1 MPSAT
6 EARIGRSI
14 IGGRDAAAASRAR
27 DRRCPARG
35 RPARLKPGARP
46 VAPWPEGSRVESVAV
61 LVGLL
66 GVLLVSA
73 ASPGPSFVLVA
84 RTAVARSRRDGLAA
98 AFGMGAGAAVFAAL
112 VLLGLTAVLAR
123 VPTLYAGLKL
133 LGGMWLLLLAWRMWR
148 GAAAPL
154 ALVGE
159 GTGGRDAAAAF
170 RAGLATQLTNPKT
183 AVYYG
188 SVFAALLPRHP
199 PGWLVL
205 ALPPLVLM
213 VEAGWYALV
222 AIVFSAGR
230 PRAAYL
236 RAKPWVDRAAGAV
249 MGLLGTRLALEAVRA
264 R

>member
-1 MPSAT
+1 MEPIVT
-6 EARIGRSI
+6 
-14 IGGRDAAAASRAR
+14 
-27 DRRCPARG
+27 
-35 RPARLKPGARP
+35 
-46 VAPWPEGSRVESVAV
+46 

-66 GVLLVSA
+66 GVLLVGA

-98 AFGMGAGAAVFAAL
+98 ALSMGAGAAIFTAL

-123 VPTLYAGLKL
+123 VPLLYAGLKL
-133 LGGMWLLLLAWRMWR
+133 LGGLWLLLLAWRMWR
-148 GAAAPL
+148 GAAGPL
-154 ALVGE
+154 ALAGD
-159 GTGGRDAAAAF
+159 GAAWRDAAAAF

-205 ALPPLVLM
+205 ALPPLVLV
-213 VEAGWYALV
+213 VEAGWYARV
-222 AIVFSAGR
+222 ALVFSAGR

-236 RAKPWVDRAAGAV
+236 RAKRWVDRAAGAV
-249 MGLLGTRLALEAVRA
+249 MGLLGSRLALEAIRA